1 MRRSMRERVEDQ
13 AGPEKGAHYSA
24 PMSAGPLPLLM
35 AGLAFAAMLFPARG
49 FPARAAN
56 RPESDAKKTETQLQA
71 VKSEIERITRQ
82 VSGEQV
88 ERDRLT
94 RELRAAEISV
104 GKARESLESVRH
116 DRA

>member
-1 MRRSMRERVEDQ
+1 MRRSMGARAEGQ

-24 PMSAGPLPLLM
+24 PMSAGPLPLML
-35 AGLAFAAMLFPARG
+35 AGLAFAAALFPAQ
-49 FPARAAN
+49 AAN
-56 RPESDAKKTETQLQA
+56 RPESDAKKTESQLQA
-71 VKSEIERITRQ
+71 VKSEIDRITRQ

-104 GKARESLESVRH
+104 GKARENLDSV
-116 DRA
+116 